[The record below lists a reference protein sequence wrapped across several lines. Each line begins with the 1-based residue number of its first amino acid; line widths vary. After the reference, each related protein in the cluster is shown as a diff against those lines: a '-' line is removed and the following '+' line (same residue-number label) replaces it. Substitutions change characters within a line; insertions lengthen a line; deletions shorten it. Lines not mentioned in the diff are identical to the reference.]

1 MYIKYVNY
9 KITPI
14 GGIFT
19 MDLQEA
25 VRAAKAINPMIV
37 IPMHR
42 SKANPLDFRKK
53 VEATSNIKIVP
64 LLIGEPFYLKS

>member
-1 MYIKYVNY
+1 
-9 KITPI
+9 
-14 GGIFT
+14 

-25 VRAAKAINPMIV
+25 VRAAKAINPKIA

-53 VEATSNIKIVP
+53 VEAGSDIKVVP
-64 LLIGEPFYLKS
+64 LQIGERFHV